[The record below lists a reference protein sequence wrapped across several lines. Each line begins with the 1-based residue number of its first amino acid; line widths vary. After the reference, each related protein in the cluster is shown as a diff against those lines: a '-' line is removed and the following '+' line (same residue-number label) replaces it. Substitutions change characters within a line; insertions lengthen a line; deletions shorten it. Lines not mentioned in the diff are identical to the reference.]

1 MEAAWRSTELAS
13 AGPVGLA
20 WPSVPVV
27 ERYVDNDG
35 IRIRYLDNRPEAAGD
50 LLPVVFVPGL
60 TDSAE
65 DYLEMFELFGGR
77 RLLVIEM
84 RGRGGSDSPEKGYA
98 AADHAGD
105 VESVVAAERLRRFHV
120 MTFSRGTTGALDLAL
135 ADRSRPATV
144 AVGDYRLAEV
154 ALPAVFVDQMWN
166 SRWRGRPVSER
177 VGRHVLE
184 GIQAEGRDRP
194 LWDDVAALGLPV
206 LVARGSE
213 GGIVNDQVVATYR
226 ERIPGVEIVTLPGS
240 GHDLF
245 RPDRLAYP
253 RAVLDFIERRS
264 PGN

>member
-1 MEAAWRSTELAS
+1 M
-13 AGPVGLA
+13 
-20 WPSVPVV
+20 PVV

-35 IRIRYLDNRPEAAGD
+35 VRIRYLDNGPDASDD

-65 DYLEMFELFGGR
+65 DYVEMFDLFADR

-84 RGRGGSDSPEKGYA
+84 RGRGKSDSPEKGYA

-105 VESVVAAERLRRFHV
+105 LESVIAAERPSRFHI

-135 ADRSRPATV
+135 ADRRRAATL

-154 ALPAVFVDQMWN
+154 ALPPVFVDQMWS
-166 SRWRGRPVSER
+166 SRWRGRPVADR

-206 LVARGSE
+206 LVARGAE
-213 GGIVNDQVVATYR
+213 GGIVNDQVVEMYR
-226 ERIPGVEIVTLPGS
+226 QRIPGVEITTLPGS

-253 RAVLDFIERRS
+253 RAVLDFINRRC
-264 PGN
+264 PGS